1 LQNETMKN
9 NYSMIFKKSL
19 LYFLVAIVVVWASFV
34 PIKYYK
40 IYSAKKKYFAT
51 FVKLKDYDFNIYKT
65 NAAINVAIENYGS
78 RLLDSVILKI
88 EYFDSK
94 DNILGI
100 DYADVLKMS
109 KDVLYPEAGKIFR
122 ISVTCPE
129 NTSKI
134 TLKIN

>member
-1 LQNETMKN
+1 MKKD
-9 NYSMIFKKSL
+9 YSKIFKKWL
-19 LYFLVAIVVVWASFV
+19 LYFFVAIVVIWASSV

-40 IYSAKKKYFAT
+40 IYSAKKKYFAN
-51 FVKLKDYDFNIYKT
+51 FVKLKDYDFNIYKK
-65 NAAINVAIENYGS
+65 NASINVAIENYGS
-78 RLLDSVILKI
+78 RLLDSIILKI

-94 DNILGI
+94 DNILAI

-109 KDVLYPEAGKIFR
+109 KDVLYPKAGKIFR